1 MLDRVKRYQMEAV
14 QATAKRGAIGKQAFL
29 KGPFQ
34 AEQPQKPFAFS
45 PVY

>member
-1 MLDRVKRYQMEAV
+1 MLDRVKRYQTEAA
-14 QATAKRGAIGKQAFL
+14 QATAKRGEIGKQAFP

-34 AEQPQKPFAFS
+34 AEHPQKPFAFS